1 MRVHKLPFGVA
12 RGRRGRACLS
22 RRGRP
27 GGFGGGGLT
36 WETESTLE
44 LRRRAWRSAFGPPA
58 GAVDAD
64 LERFGRALSRPVARL
79 TGATLRLALGLRTRA
94 ESFFGALDNGGSLL
108 AAPHGRSQG
117 WAAGAFGR
125 SVVERA
131 AGGGCH
137 RLRQCF
143 RARQG
148 SQPRSR
154 QGPPSGG
161 TWDVSGDRGV
171 CGSSVHRTVRGRL
184 SELRFCG
191 VAGRVRVER
200 LLTAFVCVNGA
211 RAPSAVRGAVG
222 RAERW
227 CRWFLLERERRRSD
241 GAPSACRPWPTG
253 PLNWCER
260 LTVACCGRWV
270 TAGRV
275 EERWTQRSAAR

>member
-1 MRVHKLPFGVA
+1 MR
-12 RGRRGRACLS
+12 LS

-27 GGFGGGGLT
+27 VGFGGGGLT

-44 LRRRAWRSAFGPPA
+44 LRRRASRSAFGPLA
-58 GAVDAD
+58 SAVDAD
-64 LERFGRALSRPVARL
+64 LEQLGRALPRPVACL
-79 TGATLRLALGLRTRA
+79 TGATLRLALGLRTRV
-94 ESFFGALDNGGSLL
+94 ESPFGALDSSGSLF

-148 SQPRSR
+148 SQPHSR
-154 QGPPSGG
+154 QVPPSGG
-161 TWDVSGDRGV
+161 IWDVSGDRGV

-184 SELRFCG
+184 SGPRFGG

-200 LLTAFVCVNGA
+200 PLTAFVCVSGV

-222 RAERW
+222 RSERT
-227 CRWFLLERERRRSD
+227 CRWFLLERER
-241 GAPSACRPWPTG
+241 
-253 PLNWCER
+253 
-260 LTVACCGRWV
+260 
-270 TAGRV
+270 
-275 EERWTQRSAAR
+275 